1 MTRNLTQKVPL
12 SDDEMADLLKLSAA
26 MNRQRAPL
34 IRELIRAALQAT
46 APCRPAQVSASR
58 TNREGP
64 RHGHFAS
71 HRRRVVLPNAGE
83 VLGAPNFPLRV

>member
-1 MTRNLTQKVPL
+1 MTRHLTQKVPL
-12 SDDEMADLLKLSAA
+12 SDDEMNDLLKLSAA

-34 IRELIRAALQAT
+34 IRELIRSALQA
-46 APCRPAQVSASR
+46 AASCRPAHPTAAR

-71 HRRRVVLPNAGE
+71 HRRRVVLPNARG
-83 VLGAPNFPLRV
+83 VGGATAFPLRV